1 MSDTCRTH
9 DYIQPCLHGASQRA
23 CCWCYK
29 QCGLPARCA
38 APAPAQGV
46 QYSLRATTARY
57 RYLALPEMRALMK
70 DVSEALRVL

>member
-1 MSDTCRTH
+1 MHACMEQATA
-9 DYIQPCLHGASQRA
+9 GARPAGAANSAA
-23 CCWCYK
+23 C
-29 QCGLPARCA
+29 LPAWHRRA
-38 APAPAQGV
+38 VAVQGV